1 MVSPRCA
8 GTRAWRKG
16 LSTRRALALGT
27 LVGLGVISKT
37 NFLALIPTVL
47 LLAAALWWGASPHG
61 RGTRAKRLAA
71 GAIVAGAIFGV
82 YALVNDLAW
91 HRGLRYRDE
100 SYGGPGG
107 SLHRLAEFTWQ
118 FFLPRLSEMHN
129 LVGGTGIPI
138 IELIESATTRM
149 GWWNDYGIASGWTP
163 LIMTV
168 GFVLA
173 GACAWYVIPRAR
185 THPAPVL
192 VTLGCGLVFLAAL
205 VYAGYQF
212 SLGNGANVI
221 IPRHALPVICLWGL
235 LVGCAI
241 AAARPEWR
249 PTATGLLAVVFL
261 AHTTLALTTTVG
273 RFYL

>member
-61 RGTRAKRLAA
+61 RGARAKRLAA

-118 FFLPRLSEMHN
+118 FLLPRLSEMHN